1 MKDVRNIV
9 VATDFSDLADHALDE
24 AIELAEKFG
33 ATITL
38 VHSYEIP
45 VYGFP
50 DGILV
55 ASSDVAGQIQIACQ
69 KQLADAV
76 ERHKSS
82 HVSITPVLRMGPPWD
97 EISAAALETGAGLI
111 VIGTHGRRGI
121 SRALLGSVAERV
133 IRTATLPVLVVHRA
147 AP

>member
-9 VATDFSDLADHALDE
+9 VATDFSELADHALDE
-24 AIELAEKFG
+24 AVELAEKFG
-33 ATITL
+33 ATVTL

-55 ASSDVAGQIQIACQ
+55 ASSEVTAQIQLSAQ
-69 KQLADAV
+69 KQLEEAV
-76 ERHKSS
+76 DRCKAHP
-82 HVSITPVLRMGPPWD
+82 VSIVPLLRMGPPWE
-97 EISAAALETGAGLI
+97 EINAAARETGAGLI

-121 SRALLGSVAERV
+121 ARALLGSVAERV
-133 IRTATLPVLVVHRA
+133 IRTAKLPVLVVHKA
-147 AP
+147 TP

>member
-9 VATDFSDLADHALDE
+9 VATDFSDLAEHALDE
-24 AIELAEKFG
+24 AVELAEKLG
-33 ATITL
+33 AKITL

-55 ASSDVAGQIQIACQ
+55 ASAEVTAQIQMASQ
-69 KQLADAV
+69 KQLADAA

-82 HVSITPVLRMGPPWD
+82 GVSITSVLRMGAPWD
-97 EISAAALETGAGLI
+97 EISACAAETGAGLI

>member
-9 VATDFSDLADHALDE
+9 VATDFSDLAEHALDE
-24 AIELAEKFG
+24 AVELAEKLG
-33 ATITL
+33 AKITL

-45 VYGFP
+45 IYGFP

-55 ASSDVAGQIQIACQ
+55 ASAEVTGQIQTASQ
-69 KQLADAV
+69 KQLADAA

-82 HVSITPVLRMGPPWD
+82 AVSITSVLRMGAPWD
-97 EISAAALETGAGLI
+97 EISAVAAETGAGLI

>member
-24 AIELAEKFG
+24 AVELAEKLG
-33 ATITL
+33 AKITL

-55 ASSDVAGQIQIACQ
+55 ASSEVTSQIQIAGQ

-76 ERHKSS
+76 ELRKTS
-82 HVSITPVLRMGPPWD
+82 HVSITPVLRMGAPWD
-97 EISAAALETGAGLI
+97 EINAVASETGAGLI
-111 VIGTHGRRGI
+111 VVGTHGRRGI
-121 SRALLGSVAERV
+121 ARALLGSVAERV

>member
-9 VATDFSDLADHALDE
+9 VATDFSDIADHALDE
-24 AIELAEKFG
+24 AVELAEKFG
-33 ATITL
+33 AKITL

-55 ASSDVAGQIQIACQ
+55 ASAEVTTQIQIASQ
-69 KQLADAV
+69 KQLTEAIDRRKAHNV
-76 ERHKSS
+76 P
-82 HVSITPVLRMGPPWD
+82 ITPLLRMGAPWD
-97 EISAAALETGAGLI
+97 EINAAAAETGAGLI
-111 VIGTHGRRGI
+111 VIGTHGRRGL

-133 IRTATLPVLVVHRA
+133 IRTATLPVLVVHKA
-147 AP
+147 AT

>member
-9 VATDFSDLADHALDE
+9 VATDFSDIADHALDE
-24 AIELAEKFG
+24 AVELAEKFG
-33 ATITL
+33 AKITL

-55 ASSDVAGQIQIACQ
+55 ASAEVTTQIQIASQ
-69 KQLADAV
+69 KQLTEAIDRRKALSV
-76 ERHKSS
+76 P
-82 HVSITPVLRMGPPWD
+82 ITPLLRMGAPWD
-97 EISAAALETGAGLI
+97 EINAAAAETGAGLI

-133 IRTATLPVLVVHRA
+133 IRTATLPVLVVHKA

>member
-9 VATDFSDLADHALDE
+9 VATDSSDIADHALDE
-24 AIELAEKFG
+24 AVELAEKLG
-33 ATITL
+33 ATVTL

-55 ASSDVAGQIQIACQ
+55 ASSEVTAQIQTSSQ

-76 ERHKSS
+76 ERRKGHT
-82 HVSITPVLRMGPPWD
+82 VTITPLLRMGAPWD
-97 EISAAALETGAGLI
+97 EINAAAAETGAGLI
-111 VIGTHGRRGI
+111 VIGTHGRRGL